1 MGNHRHHPEDS
12 GRVVVTG
19 VGMATPLGVGKE
31 AFGSRLFS
39 GESAISDIKSFATDS
54 FTSHLGAEVTGFSPR
69 DFISLKNLRR
79 MDRISQLTTAAA
91 RLALEDAGIAVNPA
105 NRDRIGIL
113 MGTAFGAT
121 DVTVHLAETLIK
133 EGPSFVNP
141 ILVPNTVL
149 NAAAGNASIEL
160 GFRGVNVTVTH
171 FAVSAE
177 TALAYGI
184 SEIRRGAAD
193 YILAGGADIISPFY
207 FEALN
212 RFYALSPGNGKTEAC
227 RPFDR
232 NRNGMVVG
240 EGCGLLCLESRESA
254 RARGRKPYCELTGMG
269 MGSSPTTPT
278 QWPADPAGIKRTIRR
293 ALDNAGLGPEDI
305 QAVSAAANGGL
316 ILDAVEAA
324 AYADIFAGAK
334 DKTKDGPAITS
345 LKGALGESF
354 SGGGMRA
361 CALALSLGKGALPP
375 TVGLAEPLNAL
386 AFVRGETKAIPIEH
400 ALLAGISFGGTYVYL
415 VFSRY
420 HGEETQ
426 P

>member
-1 MGNHRHHPEDS
+1 MRNQRPQTQDS

-19 VGMATPLGVGKE
+19 IGMATPLGVGKE
-31 AFGSRLFS
+31 AFGGRLFS
-39 GESAISDIKSFATDS
+39 GESAISDIKSFGTQR
-54 FTSHLGAEVTGFSPR
+54 FPSHLGTEVTDFSPR

-79 MDRISQLTTAAA
+79 MDRISQLTTAST
-91 RLALEDAGIAVNPA
+91 RLALDDAGIVVNLA

-121 DVTVHLAETLIK
+121 DVTVHLAETLLK

-177 TALAYGI
+177 AALAYGI
-184 SEIRRGAAD
+184 AEIRRGAAD

-207 FEALN
+207 FEALS
-212 RFYALSPGNGKTEAC
+212 RFYALSPGDGKTEAC
-227 RPFDR
+227 MPFDR

-240 EGCGLLCLESRESA
+240 EGCGILCLESRESA

-269 MGSSPTTPT
+269 MGSSPTPPT
-278 QWPADPAGIKRTIRR
+278 QWPTDPAGIKRTIRR
-293 ALDNAGLGPEDI
+293 ALDNAGIGPEDI
-305 QAVSAAANGGL
+305 QAVSAAANGGRV
-316 ILDAVEAA
+316 LDAVEAA
-324 AYADIFAGAK
+324 AYADIFADATAK
-334 DKTKDGPAITS
+334 NGPAITS
-345 LKGALGESF
+345 MKGALGESF

-361 CALALSLGKGALPP
+361 CALALSLEKGAIPP
-375 TVGLAEPLNAL
+375 TVGLAEPLRPL
-386 AFVRGETKAIPIEH
+386 AFVRDETKALPIDH

-415 VFSRY
+415 VFSRCR
-420 HGEETQ
+420 E
-426 P
+426 

>member
-1 MGNHRHHPEDS
+1 MRNQRPQTQDS

-19 VGMATPLGVGKE
+19 IGMATPLGVGKE
-31 AFGSRLFS
+31 AFGRRLFA

-54 FTSHLGAEVTGFSPR
+54 FPSHLGAEVTDFSPR

-91 RLALEDAGIAVNPA
+91 RLALDDAGIAVNPD

-121 DVTVHLAETLIK
+121 DVTVHLTETLIK
-133 EGPSFVNP
+133 EGPAFVNP

-177 TALAYGI
+177 TALAYAI
-184 SEIRRGAAD
+184 AEIRRGAAD

-207 FEALN
+207 FEALS
-212 RFYALSPGNGKTEAC
+212 RFYALSPGDGKTEAG

-232 NRNGMVVG
+232 DRNGMVVG
-240 EGCGLLCLESRESA
+240 EGCGILCLESRESA

-269 MGSSPTTPT
+269 LGSSPTAPT
-278 QWPADPAGIKRTIRR
+278 QWPTDPAGIKRTIRH
-293 ALDNAGLGPEDI
+293 ALDHAGIGPEDI
-305 QAVSAAANGGL
+305 QAVSAAANGGR

-324 AYADIFAGAK
+324 AYADIFAGARAMAK
-334 DKTKDGPAITS
+334 NGPAITS

-361 CALALSLGKGALPP
+361 CALALSLEKGALPP
-375 TVGLAEPLNAL
+375 TIGLLNPLSPL
-386 AFVRGETKAIPIEH
+386 AFVRGKTKALPIEH

-415 VFSRY
+415 VFLHCR
-420 HGEETQ
+420 E
-426 P
+426 

>member
-1 MGNHRHHPEDS
+1 MRNHRPQNENS

-19 VGMATPLGVGKE
+19 IGMATPLGVGKE

-39 GESAISDIKSFATDS
+39 GESAISDIKSFGTHS
-54 FTSHLGAEVTGFSPR
+54 FPSHLGAEVTDFSPR

-79 MDRISQLTTAAA
+79 MDRISQLTTASA
-91 RLALEDAGIAVNPA
+91 RLALDDAGIAVNPA

-121 DVTVHLAETLIK
+121 DVTVHLLETLIK
-133 EGPSFVNP
+133 EGPAFVNP

-177 TALAYGI
+177 AALAYAI
-184 SEIRRGAAD
+184 AEIRRGAAD
-193 YILAGGADIISPFY
+193 CILAGGADIISPFY
-207 FEALN
+207 FEALT
-212 RFYALSPGNGKTEAC
+212 RFYALSSGDGKMEAC

-232 NRNGMVVG
+232 DRNGMVVG
-240 EGCGLLCLESRESA
+240 EGCGILCLESREAA
-254 RARGRKPYCELTGMG
+254 RARGRKPYCELTGIG
-269 MGSSPTTPT
+269 LGSSPTPPT
-278 QWPADPAGIKRTIRR
+278 QWPTDPAGIKRTIRR
-293 ALDNAGLGPEDI
+293 ALDNAGIGPEDI
-305 QAVSAAANGGL
+305 QAVSAAANGGR

-324 AYADIFAGAK
+324 AYADIFADAK
-334 DKTKDGPAITS
+334 VKDGPAITS

-361 CALALSLGKGALPP
+361 CGLAMSLEKGAVPP
-375 TVGLAEPLNAL
+375 TVGLLNPLNPL
-386 AFVRGETKAIPIEH
+386 AFVRGETKTLPIEH

-415 VFSRY
+415 VFSNY
-420 HGEETQ
+420 QDEEEKN
-426 P
+426 